1 MAVLVTMEV
10 GPVDW
15 PKFKAAI
22 DWLRSMPAPG
32 RRSSELYRGEADA
45 GRMLIV
51 EQWDS
56 HAAMHA
62 YQEQVGEEFN
72 RRAATGEL
80 DWQTGVW
87 ELAESL

>member
-1 MAVLVTMEV
+1 MAILVTLQV

-22 DWLRSMPAPG
+22 DWLKSAPAPG
-32 RRSSELYRGEADA
+32 RGSSEVYRGESDA
-45 GRMLIV
+45 SQVLIV
-51 EQWDS
+51 ERWDS
-56 HAAMHA
+56 HDAMHA
-62 YQEQVGEEFN
+62 YQDQVGEEFN

>member
-22 DWLRSMPAPG
+22 DWLRSTPAPG

-80 DWQTGVW
+80 DWQTGAW

>member
-22 DWLRSMPAPG
+22 DWLRSTPAPG

-51 EQWDS
+51 EQRDS